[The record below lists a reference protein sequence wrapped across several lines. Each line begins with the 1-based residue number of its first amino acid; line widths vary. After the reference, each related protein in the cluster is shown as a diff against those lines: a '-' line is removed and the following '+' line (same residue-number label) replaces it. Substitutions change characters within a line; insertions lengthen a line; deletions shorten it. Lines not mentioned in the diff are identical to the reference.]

1 MLFGFM
7 KIRKLFQTGLRL
19 DRAAFLTNL
28 EPDHS
33 VLETDLELNR
43 LASRAGLGSI
53 TLLYLCI

>member
-7 KIRKLFQTGLRL
+7 KIRKLFRTDLRL
-19 DRAAFLTNL
+19 GRAAFLTNL

-43 LASRAGLGSI
+43 LAARAGLGSI